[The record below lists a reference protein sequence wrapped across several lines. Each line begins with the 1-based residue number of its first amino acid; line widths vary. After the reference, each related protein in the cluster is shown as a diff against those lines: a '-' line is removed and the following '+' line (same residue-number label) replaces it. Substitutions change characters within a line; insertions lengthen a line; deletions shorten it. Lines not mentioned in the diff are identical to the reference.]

1 MKKLNNNKKVS
12 NLENSLFIRLEEY
25 TRKGWKGNGLLNI
38 YDDMINVKYTVK
50 GNFLS
55 LKHCL
60 HIYNIKGKEISTVQ
74 KKVSFFNDIYLT
86 VYGKSCIFAVSNN

>member
-38 YDDMINVKYTVK
+38 YDDMITLLAYLQYKRKRN
-50 GNFLS
+50 
-55 LKHCL
+55 
-60 HIYNIKGKEISTVQ
+60 IYST
-74 KKVSFFNDIYLT
+74 KKS
-86 VYGKSCIFAVSNN
+86 